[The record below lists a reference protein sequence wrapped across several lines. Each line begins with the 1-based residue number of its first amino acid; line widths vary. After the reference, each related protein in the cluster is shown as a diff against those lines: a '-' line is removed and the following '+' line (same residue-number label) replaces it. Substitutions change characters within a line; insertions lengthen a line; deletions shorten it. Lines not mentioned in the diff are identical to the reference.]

1 MQLGRGWFEL
11 YYWTVLGDA
20 FWPSFRRN
28 LVIAKQRSDYV
39 SKTVSWCNL
48 AQCWPSL
55 ARQIKVKRT
64 EEKRRDGTGR
74 DETRREEKRREEKKR
89 KEKRREEKRRK
100 EKTEVAR
107 FHHTYLVPNTA
118 FRDSRSQDTLV
129 LITSIP
135 PEFIISHRRTNHAKK
150 TENASKIL
158 ISRPVNGDIISLFVV
173 KNISCKAKT
182 RQYKK

>member
-20 FWPSFRRN
+20 FWPSLRRN

-39 SKTVSWCNL
+39 SKTVPWCNL
-48 AQCWPSL
+48 AQRWPSL

-74 DETRREEKRREEKKR
+74 DGTKPD
-89 KEKRREEKRRK
+89 EKRREEKRRK

-129 LITSIP
+129 LIISIP

>member
-39 SKTVSWCNL
+39 SKTVPWCNL

-64 EEKRRDGTGR
+64 EEKRRDRTGRDGTGR
-74 DETRREEKRREEKKR
+74 DETRRE
-89 KEKRREEKRRK
+89 EKRREEKRRK

-129 LITSIP
+129 LIISIP

-173 KNISCKAKT
+173 KNISFKAKT

>member
-39 SKTVSWCNL
+39 SKTVPWCNL

-64 EEKRRDGTGR
+64 EGKRRDGTGR
-74 DETRREEKRREEKKR
+74 DGTKPD
-89 KEKRREEKRRK
+89 EKRREEKRRK

-129 LITSIP
+129 LIISIP

-158 ISRPVNGDIISLFVV
+158 ISRPVNGDIITLSVV
-173 KNISCKAKT
+173 KNISFKAKT
-182 RQYKK
+182 RQYNK